1 MYSKTCIQT
10 PSLYATFIVNINSV
24 THVASHPARTIR
36 PVIRPD
42 PSARSSDPL
51 PRCDFYRPIRLT
63 RLTHKCPVKFLTM
76 ASKLL
81 SHSF

>member
-10 PSLYATFIVNINSV
+10 PSLYATFIVNITVLLMS
-24 THVASHPARTIR
+24 

-63 RLTHKCPVKFLTM
+63 SLTRPIQLPQPTRPSTPALVIRVNCCK
-76 ASKLL
+76 
-81 SHSF
+81 

>member
-36 PVIRPD
+36 PE
-42 PSARSSDPL
+42 PSARSSG
-51 PRCDFYRPIRLT
+51 PILQLGHLT
-63 RLTHKCPVKFLTM
+63 PFLGATFIVRSVCPV
-76 ASKLL
+76 
-81 SHSF
+81 

>member
-24 THVASHPARTIR
+24 THVAGHPARTIR

-51 PRCDFYRPIRLT
+51 PRCDFYRPIRPPSLT
-63 RLTHKCPVKFLTM
+63 RPI
-76 ASKLL
+76 LL
-81 SHSF
+81 LQPTRPSLSSYLC